1 MPGAAGNV
9 STEDVVHMMDQMGI
23 KTGIDLDKMI
33 AIGKRVGEILNH
45 DSSSYILKAGPAS
58 ALIRELPTGQAKAN
72 NAK

>member
-1 MPGAAGNV
+1 
-9 STEDVVHMMDQMGI
+9 
-23 KTGIDLDKMI
+23 MI